1 MEAFRPEV
9 YGDEIT
15 IVRAIT
21 QSASNY
27 KIKSAQGRIVSEKFD
42 ELKRIME
49 IHNIQVDNP
58 AFVMNQ
64 DSAREFLKEYV

>member
-1 MEAFRPEV
+1 M

-27 KIKSAQGRIVSEKFD
+27 KIKNAGGRVVSEKLD
-42 ELKRIME
+42 ELKRIMD

-64 DSAREFLKEYV
+64 DSAREFLKE